1 MPEPVNST
9 TDNSD
14 ISFKEATLHYKN
26 GNTLLKI
33 NDFQGAIEEYTTAID
48 LYPDSAKALNSRGM
62 VKMELKD
69 YIGAITDLNKA
80 IRYDP
85 KLAEAYNRGFAKI
98 KLGRRKSGGEDLSK
112 AGELGHLRAYEAI
125 KKYCQ

>member
-1 MPEPVNST
+1 VNST

-14 ISFKEATLHYKN
+14 ISFKEATLHYIK
-26 GNTLLKI
+26 GNTKLKL
-33 NDFQGAIEEYTTAID
+33 NDFLGAIEEYTTAID

-85 KLAEAYNRGFAKI
+85 KLAEDCHNRGACKNSI
-98 KLGRRKSGGEDLSK
+98 GPEKERRIGFEQSW
-112 AGELGHLRAYEAI
+112 
-125 KKYCQ
+125 